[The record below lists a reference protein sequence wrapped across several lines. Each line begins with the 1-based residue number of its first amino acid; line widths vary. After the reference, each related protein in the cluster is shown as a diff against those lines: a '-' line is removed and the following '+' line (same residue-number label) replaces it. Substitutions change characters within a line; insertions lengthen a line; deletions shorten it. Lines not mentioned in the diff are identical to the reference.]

1 MKCDRMAELLP
12 DYLQEDLSHEQADQ
26 VEEHLELCAKCREEV
41 ALWRNLAMIPEEQP
55 SPMLRA
61 RFTAMLDAYQH
72 GQSEESG
79 GKRRAAWMGWMLG
92 GWLRPAATFAM
103 ALLLLAVGFFAG
115 KNTSG
120 TIETRPQDI
129 AAIDAMMY
137 WLDDGNRPD
146 ASFFTAPGFLP
157 DFVPEPWPW

>member
-79 GKRRAAWMGWMLG
+79 AGKHRAAWMDWMMG
-92 GWLRPAATFAM
+92 NWLRPAATS
-103 ALLLLAVGFFAG
+103 AVRGQPLTRTQA
-115 KNTSG
+115 SMI
-120 TIETRPQDI
+120 TIQRISTPLSLTQPVKTMRQTARRSTQD
-129 AAIDAMMY
+129 
-137 WLDDGNRPD
+137 
-146 ASFFTAPGFLP
+146 
-157 DFVPEPWPW
+157 